1 VEASIAAAN
10 ERRVELHFAITAFA
24 TALTIIDPVGM
35 VPLTLAVTGSAPP
48 DAQRRMINR
57 AVLVAAAVIFAMAL
71 VGRYVLTYLN
81 ITLPAFSIAGGILLL
96 LISIDMLFARTS
108 GTRAKPEEEREAM
121 ERENVAVFP
130 LAIPMIA
137 GPGTIAT
144 VLLLV
149 SLSRGDAARTTI
161 VYVAYAVA
169 LVAAW
174 LCMRGASLV
183 MKWIGRTGVGVLTRL
198 LGIILSALAIQFI
211 INGLAQ
217 TPLFHHA

>member
-1 VEASIAAAN
+1 M
-10 ERRVELHFAITAFA
+10 ELNFAITAFA

-35 VPLTLAVTGSAPP
+35 VPLSLSVTASAPP
-48 DAQRRMINR
+48 EARRKMIDQ
-57 AVLVAAAVIFAMAL
+57 AVIVAAVVIYLMAL

-96 LISIDMLFARTS
+96 LISIDMLFARPS
-108 GTRAKPEEEREAM
+108 GTRAKPEEEREAI
-121 ERENVAVFP
+121 ERENAAVFP

-149 SLSRGDAARTTI
+149 SLSHGDKVRLTI
-161 VYVAYAVA
+161 VYAAYALA
-169 LVAAW
+169 LIATW

-183 MKWIGRTGVGVLTRL
+183 LRWLGRTGVGVLTRL

-211 INGLAQ
+211 INGLSQ
-217 TPLFHHA
+217 TPLFHTS

>member
-1 VEASIAAAN
+1 
-10 ERRVELHFAITAFA
+10 VELNFAITAFA

-35 VPLTLAVTGSAPP
+35 VPLSLSVTASAPP
-48 DAQRRMINR
+48 EARRKMIDQ
-57 AVLVAAAVIFAMAL
+57 AVIVAAVVIYLMAL

-96 LISIDMLFARTS
+96 LISIDMLFARPS
-108 GTRAKPEEEREAM
+108 GTRAKPEEEREAI
-121 ERENVAVFP
+121 ERENAAVFP

-149 SLSRGDAARTTI
+149 SLSHGDKVRLTI
-161 VYVAYAVA
+161 VYAAYALA
-169 LVAAW
+169 LIATW

-183 MKWIGRTGVGVLTRL
+183 LRWLGRTGVGVLTRL

-211 INGLAQ
+211 INGLSQ
-217 TPLFHHA
+217 TPLFHTS

>member
-1 VEASIAAAN
+1 M
-10 ERRVELHFAITAFA
+10 ELNFAITAFA

-35 VPLTLAVTGSAPP
+35 VPLSLSVTASAPP
-48 DAQRRMINR
+48 EARRKMIDQ
-57 AVLVAAAVIFAMAL
+57 AVIVAAVVIYLMAL

-96 LISIDMLFARTS
+96 LISIDMLFARPS
-108 GTRAKPEEEREAM
+108 GTRAKPEEEREAI
-121 ERENVAVFP
+121 ERENAAVFP

-149 SLSRGDAARTTI
+149 SLSHGDKVRLTI
-161 VYVAYAVA
+161 VYVAYALA
-169 LVAAW
+169 LIATW

-183 MKWIGRTGVGVLTRL
+183 LRWLGRTGVGVLTRL

-211 INGLAQ
+211 INGLSQ
-217 TPLFHHA
+217 TPLFHTS